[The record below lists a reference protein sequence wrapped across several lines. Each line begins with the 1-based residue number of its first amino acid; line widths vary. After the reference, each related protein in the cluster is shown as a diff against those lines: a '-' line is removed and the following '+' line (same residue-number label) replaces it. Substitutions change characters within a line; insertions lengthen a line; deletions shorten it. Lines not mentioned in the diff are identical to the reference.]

1 MNSFI
6 LYVIHVYYLTS
17 SILNKR
23 AHFLAAEITILLV
36 SITKKFKDKNMVW
49 RELELT
55 YTSDKIECI
64 IEFECY
70 EGNEEI

>member
-17 SILNKR
+17 SILNNR

-36 SITKKFKDKNMVW
+36 SITKKFQDKNMVW

-64 IEFECY
+64 IEFERY